1 MMNGIIFM
9 VQGSATDPYKVTFS
23 KEGKNLTAFCTCP
36 AGQNGQYCKH
46 RFRILAG
53 DPTGITSNNLE
64 EVNTVASWLA
74 GTDVEVALKQVK
86 EAELV
91 LRKAEMEVSKLKKIL
106 ARAMRN

>member
-1 MMNGIIFM
+1 MIGIIFM
-9 VQGSATDPYKVTFS
+9 VQGSATDSYKVTFS
-23 KEGKNLTAFCTCP
+23 KERKNLTAFCTCP

-53 DPTGITSNNLE
+53 DPTGITSSNLE
-64 EVNTVASWLA
+64 EVKTVASWLG

-91 LRKAEMEVSKLKKIL
+91 LRNAEKEVSKLKKIL
-106 ARAMRN
+106 ARTMRN